1 MQLAQ
6 IDDKKVQLTPIE
18 FKFIQLLAK
27 NPNKIFSRDY
37 ITNLL
42 WPDVHVQNQNID
54 THLSNLRKKLKPF
67 SKQIKTI
74 KSRGYILRI

>member
-37 ITNLL
+37 ITNIL
-42 WPDVHVQNQNID
+42 WQMCMFKTRIL
-54 THLSNLRKKLKPF
+54 TRTSNLRKSYNIF
-67 SKQIKTI
+67 
-74 KSRGYILRI
+74 